1 MEQKDFSIV
10 VLSDTTCAIKRYSG
24 SDETV
29 EVPSVIEKDGKAYQV
44 VEIGPSSFKQNKKM
58 KHLSLPEGVTIIGEG
73 AFNGCDYMEDVKL
86 PSSLVE
92 MKDNVFKGCFKLD
105 GVQLPSSL
113 TAMGEHCF
121 EYCKSLSAIAL
132 PSGLKVIASK
142 AFTNCGNL
150 ERLTIAEGVESI
162 KDNAFCSCKIAEL
175 EIPSSVKEI
184 DKRAF
189 YDCSKLT
196 LVVISEALKDRLD
209 SSVFAGCSSLK
220 FSYGAS
226 SASSGDA
233 SSATQESAPN
243 TSSEESVKVSDASL
257 YHIEVLS
264 DNTCAIVKYTGSEE
278 IVRIPSELQKGGK
291 SYKVVEIG
299 QLAFAKKKTPGQI
312 AWEEELVENTNLIS
326 VVIIPE
332 SVDPNYNGYQTIRE
346 VIIPEGVKTISKA
359 AFYSCVALEKVSFPK
374 TLEKLDVG
382 AFAFCTH
389 LKSVSLPDG
398 VLTIPEYAFEY
409 CENLESF
416 SSKGVKEIKKSA
428 FTKCK
433 NLKNLSLSENVNIE
447 AFAFLSCDYMR
458 DNKVSSD
465 AGASMAM
472 FQMKPVTDKTCNIS
486 GFEGEGDVIV
496 VPSEMHKNGKTY
508 KVIGIAGYAFSKK
521 KKIGKVVLP
530 DTVEMIA
537 DNAFASSSLT
547 EIEIPS
553 SVKEIKDY
561 AFDDCAQ
568 LKKVVLPDG
577 LSLLGKNAFSS
588 CVSLESISIPNS
600 IRSISSSLF
609 LNCTAL
615 EHVDLPA
622 DLESIEGSAFGNCIS
637 LEKIDLPKHLRK
649 IATNSFYDARCK
661 VDAFEY
667 TELSGDTCIL
677 NSYLPAGPDVI
688 LNDSVY
694 IKGSLRKVVKIAD
707 SVFMEKKIE
716 TVTLPA
722 FVETIGR
729 SAFSN
734 CKKLVSVVIPS
745 SLKSLGE
752 LAFVSCESLREI
764 TLPESVSVI
773 SDKAFSSCSSLEK
786 ITVPGVREFKK
797 RAFANCSQLKVLEG
811 LQSIVLMGEETF
823 LNCKSLD
830 LSASGKNGS
839 SVILAVKPIEGNY
852 YTISGFMGDGDVTI
866 PSEFQIDDMTYKVVD
881 IYKYAFAKCKSV
893 KKVVLPESLVCIGEY
908 AFSESSLTEIEL
920 PNGLKEIGRRAF
932 GDCNNLK
939 RVDIPDSVEKLGD
952 SAFAYCQNLVEVNV
966 PSHTALGKDVFL
978 DCPKLKR

>member
-1 MEQKDFSIV
+1 M
-10 VLSDTTCAIKRYSG
+10 RG
-24 SDETV
+24 
-29 EVPSVIEKDGKAYQV
+29 
-44 VEIGPSSFKQNKKM
+44 
-58 KHLSLPEGVTIIGEG
+58 
-73 AFNGCDYMEDVKL
+73 
-86 PSSLVE
+86 
-92 MKDNVFKGCFKLD
+92 
-105 GVQLPSSL
+105 
-113 TAMGEHCF
+113 
-121 EYCKSLSAIAL
+121 
-132 PSGLKVIASK
+132 
-142 AFTNCGNL
+142 
-150 ERLTIAEGVESI
+150 
-162 KDNAFCSCKIAEL
+162 
-175 EIPSSVKEI
+175 
-184 DKRAF
+184 RAF
-189 YDCSKLT
+189 HVCSVAVET
-196 LVVISEALKDRLD
+196 
-209 SSVFAGCSSLK
+209 
-220 FSYGAS
+220 AS
-226 SASSGDA
+226 SASAGDA
-233 SSATQESAPN
+233 SAAAQESVN
-243 TSSEESVKVSDASL
+243 TSSVESVKVSDASL

-264 DNTCAIVKYTGSEE
+264 DDTCAIVRYTGSEE

-312 AWEEELVENTNLIS
+312 AWEEELVDNTNLIS

-332 SVDPNYNGYQTIRE
+332 AVDPNYNGYQTIRE

-359 AFYSCVALEKVSFPK
+359 SFYSCVALERVSFPK

-398 VLTIPEYAFEY
+398 VLSIPEYAFEY

-416 SSKGVKEIKKSA
+416 SSKGVKEIKKNA

-433 NLKNLSLSENVNIE
+433 SLKNLSLPENVNIE

-458 DNKVSSD
+458 ENKVSSD

-530 DTVEMIA
+530 DTIEMIA

-568 LKKVVLPDG
+568 LKKVVLPEG

-609 LNCTAL
+609 LNCSAL

-622 DLESIEGSAFGNCIS
+622 DLESIDGSAFANCIS
-637 LEKIDLPKHLRK
+637 LEQIDLPKHIRK

-667 TELSGDTCIL
+667 TELSGDTCALI
-677 NSYLPAGPDVI
+677 SYLPAGPDII

-694 IKGSLRKVVKIAD
+694 IKGTLRKVVKIAD
-707 SVFMEKKIE
+707 CVFMEKKIE
-716 TVTLPA
+716 KVTLPA

-734 CKKLVSVVIPS
+734 CKRLVSVVIPS

-764 TLPESVSVI
+764 TLPESVAVI
-773 SDKAFSSCSSLEK
+773 SDKVFSSCTNLEK
-786 ITVPGVREFKK
+786 VAVPGVKEFKK
-797 RAFANCSQLKVLEG
+797 RAFANCNQLKVLEG
-811 LQSIVLMGEETF
+811 LQSIVLMGEDAF

-830 LSASGKNGS
+830 LSTSGKNGS
-839 SVILAVKPIEGNY
+839 SVILAVKPVGESNY
-852 YTISGFMGDGDVTI
+852 AISGFMGAGDVTI
-866 PSEFQIDDMTYKVVD
+866 PSEFQIEDQTYKVVE
-881 IYKYAFAKCKSV
+881 IYKYAFAKSKSI
-893 KKVVLPESLVCIGEY
+893 KKMVLPESLVCIGEY

-920 PNGLKEIGRRAF
+920 PGGLKEIGRRAF
-932 GDCNNLK
+932 GECNNLK
-939 RVDIPDSVEKLGD
+939 RVDIPDSVENLCD
-952 SAFAYCQNLVEVNV
+952 SAFAYCENLVEVKV
-966 PSHTALGKDVFL
+966 PSHTVLGKDVFL